1 MFFSIAFVFDFQYV
15 LKVTGVTIVH
25 RPAAVSQPTLKSVME
40 SPVPVIV
47 LRVGLEVPVMLILMN
62 VITQRYT
69 SVRTTQS
76 VRTPMD
82 HSTVSV
88 IQATLKLEMPL
99 VKVLVLCFLIFLY
112 FFLIFL

>member
-1 MFFSIAFVFDFQYV
+1 M
-15 LKVTGVTIVH
+15 TIVH
-25 RPAAVSQPTLKSVME
+25 RPAAVSQPTLKRVME

-47 LRVGLEVPVMLILMN
+47 SMVGLAVPVMLILMN

-82 HSTVSV
+82 HSTVSA
-88 IQATLKLEMPL
+88 IGATLRLEMPL
-99 VKVLVLCFLIFLY
+99 VKVLVLFLVIFNEILIFLY
-112 FFLIFL
+112 ENIC